1 MSLKEQL
8 ENLQQKSLQEIQR
21 VVDLEALNQIRVEV
35 LGKKKDRLQ
44 KFYAA
49 CVI

>member
-35 LGKKKDRLQ
+35 LGKKRTDYRS
-44 KFYAA
+44 FTRHA
-49 CVI
+49 